1 MNVSPTAIS
10 LSTRALVAQ
19 QCHNRAATPHATMT
33 PSDGGIVKRSVRL
46 RAEHYRDMAAHLCA
60 LADAEPLASLRRHVR
75 RLAAQRDEAAVEL
88 EAAASEHSVPED
100 T

>member
-1 MNVSPTAIS
+1 
-10 LSTRALVAQ
+10 
-19 QCHNRAATPHATMT
+19 MT

-46 RAEHYRDMAAHLCA
+46 RAEHYRDMAAHFRA
-60 LADAEPLASLRRHVR
+60 LADAEPLASLR

>member
-46 RAEHYRDMAAHLCA
+46 RAEHYRDMAAHFRA
-60 LADAEPLASLRRHVR
+60 LADAEPLASLRRHLR

-88 EAAASEHSVPED
+88 EAAASDSVPED